1 LRSIETVDVAWRLLK
16 KRLFPMRIDNVET
29 VVLENPVALEI
40 IEFGCAAGVGFCRHV
55 SGVDFVSMVPPRV
68 LPQSV

>member
-1 LRSIETVDVAWRLLK
+1 
-16 KRLFPMRIDNVET
+16 MRIDNVET